1 MVNSSITLPLPIFIS
16 FVFSLS
22 IFFYLFT
29 FKEKNA
35 PLKIYNHL
43 FLTFVFS
50 GFFLIFSDNI
60 LPTNFLLSSSFIIFL
75 VFLIF
80 TYRKYGDNQDLLYFI
95 LIIFYTLNITFYYL
109 LIKHNSIFINFSSGN
124 ITYYLITLVLV
135 FLLVIHKKTKTENNI
150 IFFSYVLLLTF
161 YLINIFYSAL
171 LNPWINVVLLISFF
185 SLHLI
190 NSYQQAYSP
199 LIRRIKKLKIQTNRQ
214 TAELPEHIR
223 QQFQIMEH
231 NKAKLMDMAYT
242 DKMTGVFNKDKI
254 TSLIKDMIRDSRVN
268 VFSIMM
274 FDIDDF
280 KKINDNL
287 GHLVGDE
294 SLIDMAKLGMES
306 IRKNDYI
313 GRYGGDEFLII
324 LSGLDPYE
332 TKVIAE
338 RFRTKIASR
347 SKPNF
352 TVSIGVA
359 SYPEDGKTFKE
370 LIEAADKA
378 LYLSKKRGKNRVS
391 HLKLY

>member
-29 FKEKNA
+29 FKEKKA

-294 SLIDMAKLGMES
+294 SLIDMAILGMES

>member
-29 FKEKNA
+29 FKEKKA

-294 SLIDMAKLGMES
+294 SL
-306 IRKNDYI
+306 RKNDYI